1 MDDYWLWYIF
11 MGYSGKVLFVKFLL
25 DNVWIVLGSYDWI
38 FKFWDLCSK
47 VCIKIV
53 FVGFSCNDIVCIE

>member
-1 MDDYWLWYIF
+1 